1 MRTNKQSETDPALF
15 DPDKYRGEDLLF
27 GGGKFPKGDA
37 PEWVTEKPV
46 CLKTVLGRKKLKKKN
61 SHNGH

>member
-37 PEWVTEKPV
+37 PEWARMEPV
-46 CLKTVLGRKKLKKKN
+46 KLKTILKRRKTKKRN
-61 SHNGH
+61 TFAV